1 MFDCH
6 LCMSFFVYTRNM
18 THNGMYTVKI
28 ELIFFVILYRVHTKL
43 PSTAGNRVLRFVDQK
58 YEFDI

>member
-1 MFDCH
+1 
-6 LCMSFFVYTRNM
+6 MSFFVYTRNM
-18 THNGMYTVKI
+18 THKGMYTVKI